1 MLNDFR
7 FAARTFLKTPGF
19 FLTAVV
25 ALAVGIG
32 ANSSIFSLANAIFI
46 RPLPYPQSERIVMV
60 WDSNIKRTWDTA
72 PAAFGNFSDWRRHQT
87 SFEWLAASRNAAFHL
102 TGGDEPERAHGG
114 LVTEGYFRV
123 FGVQPA
129 LGRDF
134 QPQEFTPGN
143 DKVAILSHGIW
154 LRRFGGNPAVLGNP
168 VRINDADYL
177 IVGIM
182 PAGFET
188 PAKHQIWAPLAL
200 NAQAAANRDRHIYLV
215 YGRLKPGISIQQAQ
229 AELTGL
235 ARQAEAAY
243 PETNA
248 GFSVVVRSL
257 SDEVVGALRPA
268 ILLLFGATAA
278 LLLVACAN
286 VANLQLAR
294 AAARGKEIAVRC
306 ALGASGGRIM
316 RQMLAESLALAA
328 AGGAVGLLLAYWAVR
343 LVAGFPPAAS
353 IPRLQEANLDLRVA
367 LFTLG
372 VTAATGVFFG
382 MAPALYAARVNLNDL
397 LKQGGRSGSGGG
409 HRMRN
414 TLVVAEIALAVLLL
428 STAGLLGRSFL
439 SLAAVS
445 PGFRP
450 EGVLLLETSL
460 PRGRYTDA
468 ARQEQTYRRV
478 LERIAQL
485 PGIQVAA
492 GATTVPFGKADI
504 VFTYYAAGQVKPPP
518 EEMPAANYYG
528 IAPEYFRALGI
539 PLKRG
544 RAFTERDGEGEPKV
558 AIVNETLARKLWPD
572 RDPVGQYLVVEHN
585 DPAPRQVVGVVGD
598 IKHYGLDK
606 ESSAEIYEPLRQR
619 PYPLL
624 TLTLR
629 SAMPPETLSR
639 SVARAA
645 REVEPDLAIYNIR
658 TMESQIRDSI
668 LARRLSVTLAL
679 GFALIALLIAAIG
692 VYGVLSYSVARR
704 TQEMGVRMA
713 LGAAPSQILGVV
725 LLEGL
730 KLAAAGAA
738 AGVALSL
745 IAGRLLASQLY
756 GVSPADPMT
765 LLAVVAALALTAVAA
780 CAAPAIRA
788 SRVEPAV
795 ALRYE

>member
-1 MLNDFR
+1 MFNDFR
-7 FAARTFLKTPGF
+7 FAARTFLKTPVF

-32 ANSSIFSLANAIFI
+32 ANSSIFSLANAILF

-60 WDSNIKRTWDTA
+60 WDSNVQRTWDTA

-87 SFEWLAASRNAAFHL
+87 TFEWLAASRSAAFHL
-102 TGGDEPERAHGG
+102 TGGEEPERAPGG
-114 LVTEGYFRV
+114 LVTEGFFRV

-129 LGRDF
+129 WGRDF

-143 DKVAILSHGIW
+143 ERVVILSHGIW
-154 LRRFGGNPAVLGNP
+154 MRRFGGNPAVLGSP
-168 VRINDADYL
+168 IRINDVDYL

-215 YGRLKPGISIQQAQ
+215 YGRLRPGVSVVQAG
-229 AELTGL
+229 AELAGL

-243 PETNA
+243 PDTNA

-257 SDEVVGALRPA
+257 SEEVVGALRPA
-268 ILLLFGATAA
+268 LFVLFGATAA

-306 ALGASGGRIM
+306 ALGASGWRII
-316 RQMLAESLALAA
+316 RQMLAESLTLAA
-328 AGGAVGLLLAYWAVR
+328 VGGAAGLLLAYWAVR
-343 LVAGFPPAAS
+343 LVVSLPVAAS
-353 IPRLQEANLDLRVA
+353 VPRLQEAGLDPRVA
-367 LFTLG
+367 VFTLA
-372 VTAATGVFFG
+372 VSAATGVLFG
-382 MAPALYAARVNLNDL
+382 MAPALYAVRLNLNDV

-409 HRMRN
+409 QKARN
-414 TLVVAEIALAVLLL
+414 ILVVAEIALAVVLL
-428 STAGLLGRSFL
+428 SVAGLLGRSFL
-439 SLAAVS
+439 ALTAVN
-445 PGFRP
+445 PGFQP
-450 EGVLLLETSL
+450 EGVLLMETSL
-460 PRGRYTDA
+460 PRGRYTDP

-478 LERIAQL
+478 LERVAQL
-485 PGIQVAA
+485 PGVQVAA

-518 EEMPAANYYG
+518 QEMPAANYYG
-528 IAPEYFRALGI
+528 IAPEYFRALRI

-544 RAFTERDGEGEPKV
+544 RPFTERDGEGEPRV

-572 RDPVGQYLVVEHN
+572 RDPVGQFLIVEHS

-606 ESSAEIYEPLRQR
+606 EPSAEIYEPLRQR

-629 SAMPPETLSR
+629 SEMPPESLSR
-639 SVARAA
+639 AVARAA
-645 REVEPDLAIYNIR
+645 REIEPDLAIYNVR
-658 TMESQIRDSI
+658 TMEKQIHESV
-668 LARRLSVTLAL
+668 LARRLSVTMAL
-679 GFALIALLIAAIG
+679 GFALMALLIAAIG

-713 LGAAPSQILGVV
+713 LGAGPAQILSLV
-725 LLEGL
+725 LVQGL

-738 AGVALSL
+738 AGVAVSL
-745 IAGRLLASQLY
+745 LAGKVLASQLY
-756 GVSPADPMT
+756 GVSPSDPVT
-765 LLAVVAALALTAVAA
+765 ILAVVAVLLVTAAAA
-780 CAAPAIRA
+780 CLAPAARA
-788 SRVEPAV
+788 ARVEPTV